1 MQKITIDDELD
12 FSLGSLVTEFQV
24 DVSYFCPDEIDRVE
38 YELFANQYAYI
49 KFGLILEQFRNKS
62 WWKRCHE
69 QFRDFREFCKQKV
82 NLSRWQ
88 VVNAIKAANV
98 AVKLVFLGYSDLP
111 RNASQALALA
121 DLSLERLSVVW
132 SGILERLMPHQITT
146 DVIKQEINP
155 DLVRL
160 ASTIRIPT
168 VLLEQLRQQA
178 ADLGLTLN
186 EYLAQLADGQ
196 SPAGGREVE
205 TPPLTDEEIAC
216 IDKLES
222 EWKSADE
229 KPRAVESR
237 SAPDNVMKEESSVG
251 KVENPMSYNRMESNN
266 GRSFVDECL

>member
-1 MQKITIDDELD
+1 MMQKSIDDEELD

-62 WWKRCHE
+62 WWKRCHD

-132 SGILERLMPHQITT
+132 GGILARLMPHQITT
-146 DVIKQEINP
+146 DVIKREINP
-155 DLVRL
+155 DLARL

-168 VLLEQLRQQA
+168 VLLQQLRQQA
-178 ADLGLTLN
+178 GDLGLTLN

-196 SPAGGREVE
+196 SPDGGREIE

-216 IDKLES
+216 IERLES
-222 EWKSADE
+222 EWKSGDD
-229 KPRAVESR
+229 KPPFVESR
-237 SAPDNVMKEESSVG
+237 FATNDAITS
-251 KVENPMSYNRMESNN
+251 
-266 GRSFVDECL
+266 GRLCQR

>member
-1 MQKITIDDELD
+1 VRSRSSQD
-12 FSLGSLVTEFQV
+12 
-24 DVSYFCPDEIDRVE
+24 
-38 YELFANQYAYI
+38 AYI

-62 WWKRCHE
+62 WWKRCQE

-98 AVKLVFLGYSDLP
+98 AVKLVFLGYSDVP

-132 SGILERLMPHQITT
+132 GVILERLMPHQITT

-155 DLVRL
+155 DLARL

-178 ADLGLTLN
+178 GDLGLTLN

-196 SPAGGREVE
+196 SPDSGREVE
-205 TPPLTDEEIAC
+205 TEPLTDEEIAC
-216 IDKLES
+216 IDRLES
-222 EWKSADE
+222 EWKSRDD
-229 KPRAVESR
+229 KPRSVESR
-237 SAPDNVMKEESSVG
+237 FVTDDAMRDESCVG
-251 KVENPMSYNRMESNN
+251 KVENLLSYNRMESNN
-266 GRSFVDECL
+266 GGSFIDECL